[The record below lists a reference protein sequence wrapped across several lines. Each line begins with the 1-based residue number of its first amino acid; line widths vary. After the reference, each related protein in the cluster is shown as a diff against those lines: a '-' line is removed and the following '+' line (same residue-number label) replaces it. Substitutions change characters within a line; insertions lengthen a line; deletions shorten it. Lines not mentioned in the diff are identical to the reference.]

1 MGEFRSQFLP
11 VKSIQTI
18 EHIFTM
24 QKKLFIVVNQDFFF
38 LSHRL
43 PVATAALE
51 AGYDVT
57 IVSEDTGVSHKIR
70 EAGLK
75 TINLPINKAGTNM
88 KDEVKTLFF
97 LYKLFRREKP
107 DIVHLV
113 GLKTMLWGSIACR
126 LAGVKAMV
134 SAVCGLGV
142 LFDEKQAQSFMT
154 QAILKV
160 MRITHHKKRLRV
172 IFQNNDDKGI
182 FQDAKIVNDSQCV
195 FTNGSGINLQNYDYT
210 PEPTEGPI
218 KIIFTARM
226 VEDKGTLVLIEA
238 AKKLEPEY
246 KGKIQFLLCG
256 GLDTN
261 PNGITKEMLESRCDG
276 EYIQWLGHRK
286 DVLELLKQS
295 HIMAFP
301 SWYREGLP
309 KSVIEAEAIGRPIV
323 TTDSVGCR
331 DTVIDGKNGFLIPIK
346 DSNALADALKK
357 LIDSKE
363 LRETM
368 GKNAREFAVNKFDI
382 KDVTDV
388 HLDVYK
394 TILE

>member
-1 MGEFRSQFLP
+1 
-11 VKSIQTI
+11 
-18 EHIFTM
+18 M
-24 QKKLFIVVNQDFFF
+24 QKKLFIVVNQDWFFV
-38 LSHRL
+38 SHRL
-43 PVATAALE
+43 PIGVAAKD

-57 IVSEDTGVSHKIR
+57 IVSEDTGVSGKIR

-75 TINLPINKAGTNM
+75 TINLPINKAGTNI
-88 KDEVKTLFF
+88 KDEIKTFFF
-97 LYKLFRREKP
+97 LYKLFKREKP

-113 GLKTMLWGSIACR
+113 GLKTMLWGSLACR

-142 LFDEKQAQSFMT
+142 LFDEEHAHSFMT
-154 QAILKV
+154 RSILKV
-160 MRITHHKKRLRV
+160 LRLTHKKKRLAV
-172 IFQNNDDKGI
+172 IFQNNDDKAI
-182 FQDAKIVNDSQCV
+182 FLNAKIMKEEQCA

-210 PEPTEGPI
+210 PEPANGLI

-226 VEDKGTLVLIEA
+226 VENKGTLILIDA
-238 AKKLEPEY
+238 AKKLEAEY
-246 KGKIQFLLCG
+246 KGKVQFLLCG

-276 EYIQWLGHRK
+276 DYIQWLGHRK

-295 HIMAFP
+295 HIMSFP

-309 KSVIEAEAIGRPIV
+309 KSVIEAEAIGRPVV

-331 DTVIDGKNGFLIPIK
+331 DTIIDGKNGFMIPIK
-346 DSNALADALKK
+346 DSDALAAALKK
-357 LIDSKE
+357 LIDNPT
-363 LRETM
+363 LRQEM
-368 GKNAREFAVNKFDI
+368 GRNAREFAVSKFDI
-382 KDVTDV
+382 KDVVKV

-394 TILE
+394 NIMEK

>member
-1 MGEFRSQFLP
+1 M
-11 VKSIQTI
+11 K
-18 EHIFTM
+18 
-24 QKKLFIVVNQDFFF
+24 KKLFIVVNQDWFF

-43 PVATAALE
+43 PIGMAAKD

-57 IVSEDTGVSHKIR
+57 IVSEDTGVSDKIR
-70 EAGLK
+70 EAGLQ
-75 TINLPINKAGTNM
+75 TINLPINKAGTNI
-88 KDEVKTLFF
+88 KDEIKTFFF

-113 GLKTMLWGSIACR
+113 GLKTMLWGSLACR

-142 LFDEKQAQSFMT
+142 LFDEEHAHSFMT
-154 QAILKV
+154 RSILKV
-160 MRITHHKKRLRV
+160 MRVTHKKKRLAV
-172 IFQNNDDKGI
+172 IFQNNDDKAI
-182 FQDAKIVNDSQCV
+182 FLNAKIMKEEQCA

-210 PEPTEGPI
+210 PEPTNGLI

-226 VEDKGTLVLIEA
+226 VEDKGTLVLIDA
-238 AKKLEPEY
+238 AKKLEAEY
-246 KGKIQFLLCG
+246 KGKVQFLLCG

-276 EYIQWLGHRK
+276 EYVQWLGHRK
-286 DVLELLKQS
+286 DVLDLLKQS

-331 DTVIDGKNGFLIPIK
+331 DTVVDGKNGFMIPIK
-346 DSNALADALKK
+346 DSDALATALKK
-357 LIDSKE
+357 LIDNPE
-363 LRETM
+363 LRQTM

-382 KDVTDV
+382 NDVVKV
-388 HLDVYK
+388 HLDVYNNL
-394 TILE
+394 I

>member
-1 MGEFRSQFLP
+1 M
-11 VKSIQTI
+11 K
-18 EHIFTM
+18 
-24 QKKLFIVVNQDFFF
+24 KKLFIVVNQDFFF

-43 PVATAALE
+43 PIGVTAKD

-57 IVSEDTGVSHKIR
+57 IVSEDTGVSDKIR
-70 EAGLK
+70 EAGLN
-75 TINLPINKAGTNM
+75 TINLPINKAGTNI
-88 KDEVKTLFF
+88 KDEIKTFFF

-113 GLKTMLWGSIACR
+113 GLKTMLWGSLACR

-142 LFDEKQAQSFMT
+142 LFDEEHAHSFMT
-154 QAILKV
+154 RSILKV
-160 MRITHHKKRLRV
+160 LRLTHKKKRLAV
-172 IFQNNDDKGI
+172 IFQNNDDKAI
-182 FQDAKIVNDSQCV
+182 FLNAKIMKEEQCA

-210 PEPTEGPI
+210 PEPANGLI

-226 VEDKGTLVLIEA
+226 VENKGTLILIDA
-238 AKKLEPEY
+238 AKKLEAEY
-246 KGKIQFLLCG
+246 KGKVQFLLCG

-261 PNGITKEMLESRCDG
+261 PNGITKEMLESSCDG

-309 KSVIEAEAIGRPIV
+309 KSVIEAEAIGRPVV

-331 DTVIDGKNGFLIPIK
+331 DTVIDGKNGYMIPIK
-346 DSNALADALKK
+346 DSDALAAALRK
-357 LIDSKE
+357 LIDNTE
-363 LRETM
+363 LRQTM

-382 KDVTDV
+382 KDVVKV
-388 HLDVYK
+388 HMDVYNN
-394 TILE
+394 ILK

>member
-1 MGEFRSQFLP
+1 M
-11 VKSIQTI
+11 K
-18 EHIFTM
+18 
-24 QKKLFIVVNQDFFF
+24 KKLFIVVNQDWFF

-43 PVATAALE
+43 PIGMAAKE

-57 IVSEDTGVSHKIR
+57 IVSEDTGVSDKIR

-75 TINLPINKAGTNM
+75 TINLPINKAGTNI
-88 KDEVKTLFF
+88 KDEIKTFFF

-113 GLKTMLWGSIACR
+113 GLKTMLWGSLACR

-142 LFDEKQAQSFMT
+142 LFDEEHAHSFMT
-154 QAILKV
+154 RSILKV
-160 MRITHHKKRLRV
+160 LRLTHKKKRLAV
-172 IFQNNDDKGI
+172 IFQNNDDKAI
-182 FQDAKIVNDSQCV
+182 FLNAKIMKEEQCA

-210 PEPTEGPI
+210 PEPANGLI

-226 VEDKGTLVLIEA
+226 VENKGTLILIDA
-238 AKKLEPEY
+238 AKKLEAEY
-246 KGKIQFLLCG
+246 KGKVQFLLCG

-261 PNGITKEMLESRCDG
+261 PNGITKEMLESSCDG

-309 KSVIEAEAIGRPIV
+309 KSVIEAEAIGRPVV

-331 DTVIDGKNGFLIPIK
+331 DTVIDGKNGYMIPIK
-346 DSNALADALKK
+346 DSDALAAALRK
-357 LIDSKE
+357 LIDNTE
-363 LRETM
+363 LRQTM

-382 KDVTDV
+382 KDVVKV
-388 HLDVYK
+388 HMDVYNN
-394 TILE
+394 ILK

>member
-1 MGEFRSQFLP
+1 M
-11 VKSIQTI
+11 K
-18 EHIFTM
+18 
-24 QKKLFIVVNQDFFF
+24 KKLFIVVNQDFFF

-43 PVATAALE
+43 PIGVTAKD

-57 IVSEDTGVSHKIR
+57 VVSEDTGVSDKIR

-75 TINLPINKAGTNM
+75 TINLPINKAGTNI
-88 KDEVKTLFF
+88 KDEIKTFFF

-113 GLKTMLWGSIACR
+113 GLKTMLWGSLACR

-142 LFDEKQAQSFMT
+142 LFDEEHAHSFT
-154 QAILKV
+154 TRSILKV
-160 MRITHHKKRLRV
+160 LRVTHMKKRLAV
-172 IFQNNDDKGI
+172 IFQNNDDKAI
-182 FQDAKIVNDSQCV
+182 FLNAKIMKEEQCA

-210 PEPTEGPI
+210 PEPTDGLI

-226 VEDKGTLVLIEA
+226 VEDKGTLVLIDA
-238 AKKLEPEY
+238 AKKLESEY
-246 KGKIQFLLCG
+246 KGKVQFLLCG

-276 EYIQWLGHRK
+276 KYIQWLGHRK

-309 KSVIEAEAIGRPIV
+309 KSVIEAEAIGRPVV

-331 DTVIDGKNGFLIPIK
+331 DTVIDGKNGYMIPIK
-346 DSNALADALKK
+346 DSDALAAALKK
-357 LIDSKE
+357 LIDNPE
-363 LRETM
+363 LRQTM
-368 GKNAREFAVNKFDI
+368 GKNAREFAVSKFDI
-382 KDVTDV
+382 NDVVKV
-388 HLDVYK
+388 HLDIYK
-394 TILE
+394 AIIQ

>member
-1 MGEFRSQFLP
+1 M
-11 VKSIQTI
+11 K
-18 EHIFTM
+18 
-24 QKKLFIVVNQDFFF
+24 KKLFIVVNQDFFF

-43 PVATAALE
+43 PIGVAAKE

-57 IVSEDTGVSHKIR
+57 IVSEDTGMSAKIR

-75 TINLPINKAGTNM
+75 TINLPINKAGTNI
-88 KDEVKTLFF
+88 KDEIKTFFF

-113 GLKTMLWGSIACR
+113 GLKTMLWGSLACR

-142 LFDEKQAQSFMT
+142 LFDQEHAHSFMT
-154 QAILKV
+154 RSILQV
-160 MRITHHKKRLRV
+160 LRVTHKKRRLAV
-172 IFQNNDDKGI
+172 IFQNNDDKAI
-182 FQDAKIVNDSQCV
+182 FLNSKIMKEEQCA

-210 PEPTEGPI
+210 PEPIDGLI

-226 VEDKGTLVLIEA
+226 VEDKGTLVLIDA
-238 AKKLEPEY
+238 AKKLESEY
-246 KGKIQFLLCG
+246 KGKVQFLLCG

-276 EYIQWLGHRK
+276 KYIQWLGHRK

-309 KSVIEAEAIGRPIV
+309 KSVIEAEAIGRPVV

-331 DTVIDGKNGFLIPIK
+331 DTVVDGKNGYMIPIK
-346 DSNALADALKK
+346 DSDALAMALKK
-357 LIDSKE
+357 LIDNPE
-363 LRETM
+363 LRQAM
-368 GKNAREFAVNKFDI
+368 GKNAREFAVSKFDI
-382 KDVTDV
+382 NDVVKV
-388 HLDVYK
+388 HLDVYEK
-394 TILE
+394 IIDK

>member
-1 MGEFRSQFLP
+1 ME
-11 VKSIQTI
+11 
-18 EHIFTM
+18 
-24 QKKLFIVVNQDFFF
+24 KKLFIVVNQDWFF

-43 PVATAALE
+43 PIGVAAKD

-57 IVSEDTGVSHKIR
+57 IVSEDTGVSDKIR

-75 TINLPINKAGTNM
+75 TINLPINKAGTNI
-88 KDEVKTLFF
+88 KDEIKTFF
-97 LYKLFRREKP
+97 FFYKLFRREKP

-113 GLKTMLWGSIACR
+113 GLKTMLWGSLACR

-142 LFDEKQAQSFMT
+142 LFDEEHAHSFMT
-154 QAILKV
+154 RSILKV
-160 MRITHHKKRLRV
+160 LRVTHKKKRLSV
-172 IFQNNDDKGI
+172 IFQNNDDKAI
-182 FQDAKIVNDSQCV
+182 FLNAKIMKEEQSA

-210 PEPTEGPI
+210 PEPAEGVI
-218 KIIFTARM
+218 KVIFTARM
-226 VEDKGTLVLIEA
+226 VEDKGTLILIDA
-238 AKKLEPEY
+238 AKKLEAEY
-246 KGKIQFLLCG
+246 KGKVQFLLCG

-261 PNGITKEMLESRCDG
+261 PNGITKESLESKCDG

-309 KSVIEAEAIGRPIV
+309 KSVIEAEAIGRPVV

-331 DTVIDGKNGFLIPIK
+331 DTVIDGKNGFMIPIK
-346 DSNALADALKK
+346 DSDALATALKK
-357 LIDSKE
+357 LIDNPE
-363 LRETM
+363 LRQTM
-368 GKNAREFAVNKFDI
+368 GKNAREFAVSKFDI
-382 KDVTDV
+382 NDVVKV
-388 HLDVYK
+388 HLDVYSRISEK
-394 TILE
+394 

>member
-1 MGEFRSQFLP
+1 M
-11 VKSIQTI
+11 K
-18 EHIFTM
+18 
-24 QKKLFIVVNQDFFF
+24 KKLFIVVNQDWFF

-43 PVATAALE
+43 PIGMAAKE

-57 IVSEDTGVSHKIR
+57 IVSEDTGVSDKIR

-75 TINLPINKAGTNM
+75 TINLPINKAGTNI
-88 KDEVKTLFF
+88 KDEIKTFFF

-113 GLKTMLWGSIACR
+113 GLKTMLWGSLACR

-142 LFDEKQAQSFMT
+142 LFDEEHAHSFMNRS
-154 QAILKV
+154 ILKV
-160 MRITHHKKRLRV
+160 LRLTHKKKRLAV
-172 IFQNNDDKGI
+172 IFQNNDDKAI
-182 FQDAKIVNDSQCV
+182 FLNAKIMKEEQCA

-210 PEPTEGPI
+210 PEPANGLI

-226 VEDKGTLVLIEA
+226 VENKGTLILIDA
-238 AKKLEPEY
+238 AKKLEAEY
-246 KGKIQFLLCG
+246 KGKVQFLLCG

-309 KSVIEAEAIGRPIV
+309 KSVIEAEAIGRPVV

-331 DTVIDGKNGFLIPIK
+331 DTVIDGKNGYMIPIK
-346 DSNALADALKK
+346 DSDALAMALKK
-357 LIDSKE
+357 LIDNPE
-363 LRETM
+363 LRQTM
-368 GKNAREFAVNKFDI
+368 GKNAREFAVKRFDI
-382 KDVTDV
+382 KDVVKV
-388 HLDVYK
+388 HMDVYDN
-394 TILE
+394 ILK

>member
-1 MGEFRSQFLP
+1 M
-11 VKSIQTI
+11 K
-18 EHIFTM
+18 
-24 QKKLFIVVNQDFFF
+24 KKLFIVVNQDFFF

-43 PVATAALE
+43 PIGVTAKD

-57 IVSEDTGVSHKIR
+57 IVSEDTGVSDKIR
-70 EAGLK
+70 EARLN
-75 TINLPINKAGTNM
+75 TINLPINKAGTNI
-88 KDEVKTLFF
+88 KDEIKTFFF

-113 GLKTMLWGSIACR
+113 GLKTMLWGSLACR

-142 LFDEKQAQSFMT
+142 LFDEEHAHSFIT
-154 QAILKV
+154 RSILKV
-160 MRITHHKKRLRV
+160 LRVTHKKKRLAV
-172 IFQNNDDKGI
+172 IFQNNDDKAI
-182 FQDAKIVNDSQCV
+182 FLNAKIMKEEQCA

-210 PEPTEGPI
+210 PEPTDGLI

-226 VEDKGTLVLIEA
+226 VEDKGTLILIDA
-238 AKKLEPEY
+238 AKKLEAEY
-246 KGKIQFLLCG
+246 KGRVQFLLCG

-309 KSVIEAEAIGRPIV
+309 KSVIEAEAIGRPVV

-331 DTVIDGKNGFLIPIK
+331 DTVVDGKNGYMIPIK
-346 DSNALADALKK
+346 DSDALAMALKK
-357 LIDSKE
+357 LIDNPE
-363 LRETM
+363 LRQTM
-368 GKNAREFAVNKFDI
+368 GKNAREFAVKRFDI
-382 KDVTDV
+382 KDVVKV
-388 HLDVYK
+388 HMDVYDN
-394 TILE
+394 ILK

>member
-1 MGEFRSQFLP
+1 MN
-11 VKSIQTI
+11 
-18 EHIFTM
+18 
-24 QKKLFIVVNQDFFF
+24 KKLFIVVNQDWFF

-43 PVATAALE
+43 PIGVAAKD

-57 IVSEDTGVSHKIR
+57 IVSEDTGVTDKIR
-70 EAGLK
+70 ESGLK
-75 TINLPINKAGTNM
+75 TINLPINKAGTNI
-88 KDEVKTLFF
+88 KDEIKTFFF
-97 LYKLFRREKP
+97 LYKLFLREKP

-113 GLKTMLWGSIACR
+113 GLKTMLWGSLACR
-126 LAGVKAMV
+126 FAGIKAMV

-142 LFDEKQAQSFMT
+142 LFDEEHIRSFMT
-154 QAILKV
+154 RSILKV
-160 MRITHHKKRLRV
+160 LRATHKKKRLTV
-172 IFQNNDDKGI
+172 IFQNNDDKAI
-182 FQDAKIVNDSQCV
+182 FLNAKIIKEEQCV
-195 FTNGSGINLQNYDYT
+195 FTNGSGIDLHNYNYT
-210 PEPTEGPI
+210 PEHIDGLI

-226 VEDKGTLVLIEA
+226 VENKGTLVLIDA
-238 AKKLEPEY
+238 AKKLETEY
-246 KGKIQFLLCG
+246 KGKVQFLLCG

-309 KSVIEAEAIGRPIV
+309 KSVIEAEAIGRPVV

-331 DTVIDGKNGFLIPIK
+331 DTVIDGKNGYMIPIK
-346 DSNALADALKK
+346 DSDALAAALKK
-357 LIDSKE
+357 LIDNPE
-363 LRETM
+363 LRQTM
-368 GKNAREFAVNKFDI
+368 GKNAREFAVSRFDI
-382 KDVTDV
+382 KDVVKV

-394 TILE
+394 NIMEK

>member
-1 MGEFRSQFLP
+1 M
-11 VKSIQTI
+11 K
-18 EHIFTM
+18 
-24 QKKLFIVVNQDFFF
+24 KKLFIVVNQDFFF

-43 PVATAALE
+43 PIGVAAKD

-57 IVSEDTGVSHKIR
+57 IVSEDTGVSDKIR

-75 TINLPINKAGTNM
+75 TINLPINKAGTNI
-88 KDEVKTLFF
+88 KDEIKTFFF

-113 GLKTMLWGSIACR
+113 GLKTMLWGSLACR

-134 SAVCGLGV
+134 STVCGLGV
-142 LFDEKQAQSFMT
+142 LFDEEHAHSFMT
-154 QAILKV
+154 RSILKV
-160 MRITHHKKRLRV
+160 LRVTHKKKRLAV
-172 IFQNNDDKGI
+172 IFQNNDDKAI
-182 FQDAKIVNDSQCV
+182 FLNAKIMKEKQCA

-210 PEPTEGPI
+210 PEPTDGLT

-226 VEDKGTLVLIEA
+226 VEDKGTLVLIDA
-238 AKKLEPEY
+238 AKKLEAEY
-246 KGKIQFLLCG
+246 KGKVQFLLCG

-276 EYIQWLGHRK
+276 KYIQWLGHRK

-309 KSVIEAEAIGRPIV
+309 KSVIEAEAIGRPVV

-331 DTVIDGKNGFLIPIK
+331 DTVVDGKNGFMIPIK
-346 DSNALADALKK
+346 DSDALAMALKK
-357 LIDSKE
+357 LIDNPE
-363 LRETM
+363 LRQKM
-368 GKNAREFAVNKFDI
+368 GKNAREFAVSKFDI
-382 KDVTDV
+382 KDVVKV
-388 HLDVYK
+388 HMDVYDN
-394 TILE
+394 ILK

>member
-1 MGEFRSQFLP
+1 M
-11 VKSIQTI
+11 K
-18 EHIFTM
+18 
-24 QKKLFIVVNQDFFF
+24 KKLFIVVNQDFFF

-43 PVATAALE
+43 PIGVTAKD

-57 IVSEDTGVSHKIR
+57 IVSEDTGVSDKIR

-75 TINLPINKAGTNM
+75 TINLPINKAGTNI
-88 KDEVKTLFF
+88 KDEIKTFFF

-113 GLKTMLWGSIACR
+113 GLKTMLWGSLACR
-126 LAGVKAMV
+126 LAGIKAMV

-142 LFDEKQAQSFMT
+142 LFDEEHAHSFMT
-154 QAILKV
+154 RSILKV
-160 MRITHHKKRLRV
+160 LRVTHKKKRLAV
-172 IFQNNDDKGI
+172 IFQNNDDKAI
-182 FQDAKIVNDSQCV
+182 FLNAKIMKEEQCA

-210 PEPTEGPI
+210 PEPTDGLI
-218 KIIFTARM
+218 RIIFTARM
-226 VEDKGTLVLIEA
+226 VEDKGTLILIDA
-238 AKKLEPEY
+238 AKKLEAEY
-246 KGKIQFLLCG
+246 KGKVQFLLCG

-309 KSVIEAEAIGRPIV
+309 KSVIEAEAIGRPVV

-331 DTVIDGKNGFLIPIK
+331 DTVVDGKNGYMIPIK
-346 DSNALADALKK
+346 DSDALAMALKK
-357 LIDSKE
+357 LIDNPE
-363 LRETM
+363 RRQTM
-368 GKNAREFAVNKFDI
+368 GKNAREFAVKRFDI
-382 KDVTDV
+382 KDVVKV
-388 HLDVYK
+388 HMDVYDN
-394 TILE
+394 ILK

>member
-1 MGEFRSQFLP
+1 
-11 VKSIQTI
+11 
-18 EHIFTM
+18 M
-24 QKKLFIVVNQDFFF
+24 QNKLFIVVNQDSFF

-43 PVATAALE
+43 PIGLAAKE

-75 TINLPINKAGTNM
+75 TINLPINKAGINM

-142 LFDEKQAQSFMT
+142 LFDEEHAQSFMT
-154 QAILKV
+154 QTILKV
-160 MRITHHKKRLRV
+160 LRITHRKKRLKV
-172 IFQNNDDKGI
+172 IFQNNDDKSI
-182 FQDAKIVNDSQCV
+182 FQAAKIMNDSQCA

-210 PEPTEGPI
+210 PETTEGPI

-226 VEDKGTLVLIEA
+226 VEDKGTLVLIDA
-238 AKKLEPEY
+238 AKKLESEY
-246 KGKIQFLLCG
+246 KGKIQILLCG

-261 PNGITKEMLESRCDG
+261 PNGITPEMLESRCDG

-286 DVLELLKQS
+286 DILELLKQS

-346 DSNALADALKK
+346 DSDALATALKK
-357 LIDSKE
+357 LIDNKD
-363 LRETM
+363 LRQTM
-368 GKNAREFAVNKFDI
+368 GQNAREFAVNRFDI
-382 KDVTDV
+382 NNVIKT
-388 HLDVYK
+388 HLDIYNS
-394 TILE
+394 ILK

>member
-1 MGEFRSQFLP
+1 M
-11 VKSIQTI
+11 
-18 EHIFTM
+18 
-24 QKKLFIVVNQDFFF
+24 KKELFIVVNQDFFF

-43 PVATAALE
+43 PIGVTAKN

-57 IVSEDTGVSHKIR
+57 IVSEDTGVSDKIR
-70 EAGLK
+70 EAGLN
-75 TINLPINKAGTNM
+75 TINLPINKAGTNI
-88 KDEVKTLFF
+88 KDEIKTFFF

-113 GLKTMLWGSIACR
+113 GLKTMLWGSLACR

-142 LFDEKQAQSFMT
+142 LFDEEHAHSFMT
-154 QAILKV
+154 RSILKV
-160 MRITHHKKRLRV
+160 LRVTHKKKRLAV
-172 IFQNNDDKGI
+172 IFQNNDDKAI
-182 FQDAKIVNDSQCV
+182 FLNAKIMKEEQCA

-210 PEPTEGPI
+210 PEPTDGLI

-226 VEDKGTLVLIEA
+226 VEDKGTLILIDA
-238 AKKLEPEY
+238 AKKLEVEY
-246 KGKIQFLLCG
+246 KGKVQFLLCG

-286 DVLELLKQS
+286 DVLELLMQS

-309 KSVIEAEAIGRPIV
+309 KSVIEAEAIGRPVV

-331 DTVIDGKNGFLIPIK
+331 DTVVDGKNGYMIPIK
-346 DSNALADALKK
+346 DSDALAMALKK
-357 LIDSKE
+357 LIDNPE
-363 LRETM
+363 LRQTM
-368 GKNAREFAVNKFDI
+368 GKNAREFAVKRFDI
-382 KDVTDV
+382 KDVVKV
-388 HLDVYK
+388 HMDVYDN
-394 TILE
+394 ILK

>member
-1 MGEFRSQFLP
+1 M
-11 VKSIQTI
+11 K
-18 EHIFTM
+18 
-24 QKKLFIVVNQDFFF
+24 KKLFIVVNQDFFF

-43 PVATAALE
+43 PIGMAAKD

-57 IVSEDTGVSHKIR
+57 IVSEDTGVSDKIR
-70 EAGLK
+70 EAGLN
-75 TINLPINKAGTNM
+75 TINLPINKAGTNI
-88 KDEVKTLFF
+88 KDEIKTFFF

-107 DIVHLV
+107 GIVHLV
-113 GLKTMLWGSIACR
+113 GLKTMLWGSLACR

-142 LFDEKQAQSFMT
+142 LFDEEHAHSFMT
-154 QAILKV
+154 RSILKV
-160 MRITHHKKRLRV
+160 LRVTHKKKRLAV
-172 IFQNNDDKGI
+172 IFQNNDDKAI
-182 FQDAKIVNDSQCV
+182 FLNAKIMKEEQCA

-210 PEPTEGPI
+210 PEPTDGLI

-226 VEDKGTLVLIEA
+226 VEDKGTLILIDA
-238 AKKLEPEY
+238 AKKLEVEY
-246 KGKIQFLLCG
+246 KGKVQFLLCG

-286 DVLELLKQS
+286 DVLELLMQS

-309 KSVIEAEAIGRPIV
+309 KSVIEAEAIGRPVV

-331 DTVIDGKNGFLIPIK
+331 DTVVDGKNGYMIPIK
-346 DSNALADALKK
+346 DSDALAMALKK
-357 LIDSKE
+357 LIDNPE
-363 LRETM
+363 LRQTM
-368 GKNAREFAVNKFDI
+368 GKNAREFAVKRFDI
-382 KDVTDV
+382 KDVVKV
-388 HLDVYK
+388 HMDVYDN
-394 TILE
+394 ILK

>member
-1 MGEFRSQFLP
+1 MN
-11 VKSIQTI
+11 
-18 EHIFTM
+18 
-24 QKKLFIVVNQDFFF
+24 KKLFIVVNQDFFF

-43 PVATAALE
+43 PIGVAAKD

-57 IVSEDTGVSHKIR
+57 IVSEDTGVSNKIR

-75 TINLPINKAGTNM
+75 TINLPINKAGTNI
-88 KDEVKTLFF
+88 KDEINTFFF

-142 LFDEKQAQSFMT
+142 LFDEEHDHSFMT
-154 QAILKV
+154 RSILKV
-160 MRITHHKKRLRV
+160 LRVTHKKKRLAV
-172 IFQNNDDKGI
+172 IFQNNDDKAI
-182 FQDAKIVNDSQCV
+182 FLNAKIMKEEQCA

-210 PEPTEGPI
+210 LEPTDGPV
-218 KIIFTARM
+218 KVIFTARM
-226 VEDKGTLVLIEA
+226 VEDKGTMVLIDA
-238 AKKLEPEY
+238 AKKLEAEY
-246 KGKIQFLLCG
+246 RGKVQFLLCG

-309 KSVIEAEAIGRPIV
+309 KSVIEAEAIGRPVV

-331 DTVIDGKNGFLIPIK
+331 DTVIDGKNGYIIPIK
-346 DSNALADALKK
+346 DSDALAAALKK
-357 LIDSKE
+357 LIDNPE
-363 LRETM
+363 LRQTM
-368 GKNAREFAVNKFDI
+368 GKNAREFAISKFDI
-382 KDVTDV
+382 KDVV
-388 HLDVYK
+388 NIHMNVYDNMLK
-394 TILE
+394 

>member
-1 MGEFRSQFLP
+1 M
-11 VKSIQTI
+11 K
-18 EHIFTM
+18 
-24 QKKLFIVVNQDFFF
+24 KKLFIVVNQDWFF

-43 PVATAALE
+43 PVGMAAKE

-57 IVSEDTGVSHKIR
+57 IVSEDTGVSDKIR
-70 EAGLK
+70 EAGLN
-75 TINLPINKAGTNM
+75 TINLPINKAGTNI
-88 KDEVKTLFF
+88 KDEIKTFFF
-97 LYKLFRREKP
+97 LYKLFRLEKP

-113 GLKTMLWGSIACR
+113 GLKTMLWGSLACR

-142 LFDEKQAQSFMT
+142 LFDEEHAHSFMT
-154 QAILKV
+154 RSILKV
-160 MRITHHKKRLRV
+160 LRVTHNKKRLAV
-172 IFQNNDDKGI
+172 IFQNNDDKAI
-182 FQDAKIVNDSQCV
+182 FLNAKIMKEEQCA

-210 PEPTEGPI
+210 PEPTDGLI

-226 VEDKGTLVLIEA
+226 VEDKGTLILIDA
-238 AKKLEPEY
+238 AKKLEAEY
-246 KGKIQFLLCG
+246 KGKVQFLLCG

-309 KSVIEAEAIGRPIV
+309 KSVIEAEAIGRPVV

-331 DTVIDGKNGFLIPIK
+331 DTVVDGKNGYMIPIK
-346 DSNALADALKK
+346 DSDALAMALKK
-357 LIDSKE
+357 LIDNPE
-363 LRETM
+363 LRQTM
-368 GKNAREFAVNKFDI
+368 GKNAREFAVNRFDI
-382 KDVTDV
+382 KDVVKV
-388 HLDVYK
+388 HMDVYDN
-394 TILE
+394 ILK

>member
-1 MGEFRSQFLP
+1 M
-11 VKSIQTI
+11 K
-18 EHIFTM
+18 
-24 QKKLFIVVNQDFFF
+24 KKLFIVVNQDWFF

-43 PVATAALE
+43 PIGMAAKE
-51 AGYDVT
+51 TGYDVT
-57 IVSEDTGVSHKIR
+57 IVSEDTGVSDKIR
-70 EAGLK
+70 EAGLN
-75 TINLPINKAGTNM
+75 TINLPINKAGTNI
-88 KDEVKTLFF
+88 KDEIKTFFF

-113 GLKTMLWGSIACR
+113 GLKTMLWGSLACR

-142 LFDEKQAQSFMT
+142 LFDEEHAHSFMT
-154 QAILKV
+154 RSILKV
-160 MRITHHKKRLRV
+160 LRVTHKKKRLAV
-172 IFQNNDDKGI
+172 IFQNNDDKAI
-182 FQDAKIVNDSQCV
+182 FLNAKIMKEEQCA
-195 FTNGSGINLQNYDYT
+195 FTNGSGINLQNYDFT
-210 PEPTEGPI
+210 PEPTDGLI

-226 VEDKGTLVLIEA
+226 VEDKGTLILIDA
-238 AKKLEPEY
+238 AKKLEAEY
-246 KGKIQFLLCG
+246 KGKVQFLLCG

-309 KSVIEAEAIGRPIV
+309 KSVIEAEAIGRPVV

-331 DTVIDGKNGFLIPIK
+331 DTVIDGKNGYMIPIK
-346 DSNALADALKK
+346 DSDTLAAALKK
-357 LIDSKE
+357 LIDNPE
-363 LRETM
+363 LRQTM
-368 GKNAREFAVNKFDI
+368 GKNAREFAVSKFDI
-382 KDVTDV
+382 NDVVKV
-388 HLDVYK
+388 HLDIYK
-394 TILE
+394 AIIQ

>member
-1 MGEFRSQFLP
+1 M
-11 VKSIQTI
+11 K
-18 EHIFTM
+18 
-24 QKKLFIVVNQDFFF
+24 KKLFIVVNQDWFF

-43 PVATAALE
+43 PIGMAAKD

-57 IVSEDTGVSHKIR
+57 IVSEDTGVSDKIR

-75 TINLPINKAGTNM
+75 TINLPINKAGTNI
-88 KDEVKTLFF
+88 KDEIKTFFF

-113 GLKTMLWGSIACR
+113 GLKTMLWGSLACR

-142 LFDEKQAQSFMT
+142 LFDEEHAHSFMT
-154 QAILKV
+154 RSILKV
-160 MRITHHKKRLRV
+160 LRVTHKKKRLAV
-172 IFQNNDDKGI
+172 IFQNNDDKAI
-182 FQDAKIVNDSQCV
+182 FLNAKIMKEEQCA

-210 PEPTEGPI
+210 PEPTDGPV
-218 KIIFTARM
+218 KVIFTARM
-226 VEDKGTLVLIEA
+226 VEDKGTLILIDA
-238 AKKLEPEY
+238 AKKLEAEY
-246 KGKIQFLLCG
+246 KGKVQFLLCG

-286 DVLELLKQS
+286 DVVELLKQS

-309 KSVIEAEAIGRPIV
+309 KSVIEAEAIGRPVV

-331 DTVIDGKNGFLIPIK
+331 DTVVDGKNGYMIPIK
-346 DSNALADALKK
+346 DSDALAMALKK
-357 LIDSKE
+357 LIDNPE
-363 LRETM
+363 LRQTM
-368 GKNAREFAVNKFDI
+368 GKNARKFAVNRFDI
-382 KDVTDV
+382 KDVVKV
-388 HLDVYK
+388 HMDVYDN
-394 TILE
+394 ILK

>member
-1 MGEFRSQFLP
+1 
-11 VKSIQTI
+11 
-18 EHIFTM
+18 M
-24 QKKLFIVVNQDFFF
+24 QKRLFIVVNRDFFF

-142 LFDEKQAQSFMT
+142 LFDEKHAQSFMT

-182 FQDAKIVNDSQCV
+182 FQDAKIVNDSQCA

-276 EYIQWLGHRK
+276 EYIKWLGHRK

-382 KDVTDV
+382 KDVTNV